1 MSGLVFPVPASV
13 VLLILDG
20 YANWTKAAESTLER
34 NSMKKSHG
42 TGVQSSSK
50 GSTAQSRNNIPL
62 ETKIKPR
69 QGRSKSTYD
78 AILQSAG
85 ELLEE
90 VGIERLSTN
99 LVCER
104 AGLTPPALYRYFPN
118 KYALLKELGE
128 RLMHVQ
134 DEAVFEWQ
142 DEERTTEPGT
152 VEEEATKLSQIL
164 NHLNAITAEFPGGGW
179 VMRALRAVPTLSE
192 VRIESR
198 ESVADRD
205 YEVLLQ
211 RYPDVDRKVL
221 RIAATLCVEV
231 LYASMELV
239 IDQPELDAEMITRE
253 ISYMT
258 ALYLESFNTRRNENH
273 LPS

>member
-1 MSGLVFPVPASV
+1 MPKQV
-13 VLLILDG
+13 
-20 YANWTKAAESTLER
+20 K
-34 NSMKKSHG
+34 
-42 TGVQSSSK
+42 
-50 GSTAQSRNNIPL
+50 IPL
-62 ETKIKPR
+62 ETKLKPR

-78 AILQSAG
+78 AILEAAG

-99 LVCER
+99 LVCQR

-118 KYALLKELGE
+118 KYALLKELGT
-128 RLMHVQ
+128 RLMRVQ
-134 DEAVFEWQ
+134 DEAVYAWQ
-142 DEERTTEPGT
+142 EEVRSGEPDSVLDEAE
-152 VEEEATKLSQIL
+152 KMSQIL
-164 NHLNAITAEFPGGGW
+164 KLLNEITAEFPGGGW

-205 YEVLLQ
+205 FEMLLR
-211 RYPDVDRKVL
+211 RYPNADKKVL

-239 IDQPELDAEMITRE
+239 KDQPELDAELITRE

-258 ALYLESFNTRRNENH
+258 ALYLDSFSKPRT
-273 LPS
+273 